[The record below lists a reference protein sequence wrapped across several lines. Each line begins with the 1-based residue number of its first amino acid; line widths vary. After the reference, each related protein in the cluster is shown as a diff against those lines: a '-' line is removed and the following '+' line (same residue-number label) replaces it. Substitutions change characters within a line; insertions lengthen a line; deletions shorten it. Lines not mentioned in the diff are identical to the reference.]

1 MKKKFEK
8 GWAKINFID
17 YLPDFRRIIIKQIY
31 NISIKG
37 VMKKRRV
44 KMETKDHL
52 ALARLITFSNKSFS
66 KSYRSAA
73 FETGCISPD
82 INFLTYIK
90 GHTYKG
96 TISYVKKTVSKL
108 QNKLKTVSDY
118 YELGRI
124 IHFIADYFTFP
135 HSPDFTGT
143 LKQHVEYESLF
154 HKYIEAINGIDYNKS
169 INDVKCKASCVSMI
183 ESAHEK
189 YLGMKHNFQTDWQ
202 FISSVCIEVTDAV
215 TSRNSISAKSKYSS
229 QPLCGSI

>member
-1 MKKKFEK
+1 M
-8 GWAKINFID
+8 
-17 YLPDFRRIIIKQIY
+17 
-31 NISIKG
+31 
-37 VMKKRRV
+37 
-44 KMETKDHL
+44 
-52 ALARLITFSNKSFS
+52 
-66 KSYRSAA
+66 
-73 FETGCISPD
+73 
-82 INFLTYIK
+82 
-90 GHTYKG
+90 
-96 TISYVKKTVSKL
+96 
-108 QNKLKTVSDY
+108 KTVSDY

-124 IHFIADYFTFP
+124 VHFIADYFTFP

-215 TSRNSISAKSKYSS
+215 TSRNSISAKKQVFITAALRFYMKYNS
-229 QPLCGSI
+229 PLNYEKPQKFCGFLFY